1 MEFKQGEELIIVH
14 FGELWLKG
22 GNRDYYIR
30 LLERNI
36 REQLAGEDFSLQRNF
51 DRLALRPGKGSDADK
66 IIAKLKKVFGISAI
80 ELSVVAKPELD
91 EIVSTA
97 KKMLSRRPRAASI
110 RIDSHR
116 SYKQLPFTS
125 VDIVDS
131 LKKTADKLG
140 IEPKPK
146 EYERKLSIS
155 VTKDAAFLT
164 LNRERGA
171 GGLPVGSSGK
181 AVILISGGI
190 DSPVAAWYAMKRGLE
205 PVYLHVH
212 AFRDNREAERSKLS
226 MIISKLA
233 EFHPHSKTYFIP
245 SYVFQANSSRFGKY
259 ELVLLKAFMLRIAE
273 KVALREEADMIVTG
287 ESLGQVASQTS
298 SNMAAEQ
305 QGIRLPVMRPLFG
318 FDKEE
323 IIAMAK
329 KIGTF
334 EESIKPYRDV
344 CSINSRNPKTETR
357 RGDMKTMLGKI
368 GISKIASRSMALSTM
383 REF

>member
-36 REQLAGEDFSLQRNF
+36 REQLAGEDFYLQRNF

-226 MIISKLA
+226 
-233 EFHPHSKTYFIP
+233 
-245 SYVFQANSSRFGKY
+245 
-259 ELVLLKAFMLRIAE
+259 IA
-273 KVALREEADMIVTG
+273 
-287 ESLGQVASQTS
+287 
-298 SNMAAEQ
+298 
-305 QGIRLPVMRPLFG
+305 
-318 FDKEE
+318 
-323 IIAMAK
+323 
-329 KIGTF
+329 
-334 EESIKPYRDV
+334 
-344 CSINSRNPKTETR
+344 
-357 RGDMKTMLGKI
+357 
-368 GISKIASRSMALSTM
+368 ALSLILSPPTLFSILFAVILEIDM
-383 REF
+383 HNY